1 MSATNT
7 QQERGVSSVGIKG
20 IRLVGNEPV
29 YNMEVEDTHC
39 FAVNGGLIVHN
50 CADAVRYLCAT
61 KRLARKI
68 GEDMKEYRSA
78 FGGL

>member
-1 MSATNT
+1 
-7 QQERGVSSVGIKG
+7 
-20 IRLVGNEPV
+20 
-29 YNMEVEDTHC
+29 MEVEDTHC

-68 GEDMKEYRSA
+68 GEDMREYRSA